1 MKEIFE
7 MFDGDWANLIAQADL
22 HYSAHLEDKKIKSWI
37 LRAEF

>member
-7 MFDGDWANLIAQADL
+7 MFDGDWANPNAQAGL
-22 HYSAHLEDKKIKSWI
+22 HYSAHLDDKK